1 MELTLTPRLQAV
13 ADLVP
18 QGARLADVGTDHGYL
33 PVRLLLDGKI
43 QSAIA
48 SDLRAGPLSRASE
61 TARRYG
67 IRDGLS
73 LRLCPGLD
81 GVTPGEVDCVSIAGM
96 GGETIASILE
106 AAPWTRSGTLLLL
119 QPMTAFPDLR
129 LFLQRSGYEIFR
141 ERIAREGRRLYAVL
155 CVRGGRM
162 EPMSPAELWAG
173 RQQED
178 ELRGPY
184 LEFLEEKLRRVL
196 AGLRRANETDE
207 EEISRLEEILDGL
220 EAMRKELL

>member
-1 MELTLTPRLQAV
+1 MRAAGRAKDKAV

-141 ERIAREGRRLYAVL
+141 ERIAREGRRLHHYGGGL
-155 CVRGGRM
+155 CPRRQSHSGPDLHHPPASGGQPPIASGILSAGARWCGADGVW
-162 EPMSPAELWAG
+162 PAPG
-173 RQQED
+173 
-178 ELRGPY
+178 
-184 LEFLEEKLRRVL
+184 K
-196 AGLRRANETDE
+196 
-207 EEISRLEEILDGL
+207 
-220 EAMRKELL
+220 

>member
-18 QGARLADVGTDHGYL
+18 PGARLADVGTDHGYL

-48 SDLRAGPLSRASE
+48 SDLRAGPLSRAAE
-61 TARRYG
+61 TAQRYG
-67 IRDGLS
+67 IHEGLS

-81 GVTPGEVDCVSIAGM
+81 GVAPGEADCVTIAGM

-129 LFLQRSGYEIFR
+129 LFLQRSGYEIVR
-141 ERIAREGRRLYAVL
+141 ERIAREGRRFYAIL
-155 CVRGGRM
+155 CVRGGQM
-162 EPMSPAELWAG
+162 APMTQAELWAG

-178 ELRGPY
+178 ALRGPY
-184 LEFLEEKLRRVL
+184 LEFLEEKLGRVL
-196 AGLRRANETDE
+196 SGLRRANEADV
-207 EEISRLEEILDGL
+207 EEIGRLEETLAGL
-220 EAMRKELL
+220 ETMRKELL